1 MLLSH
6 NQLLSE
12 VVDTGVLEGIPDMAN
27 VNGSSIDITLGNKL
41 LIEEHPKMLCPE
53 CGKEHHVM
61 YEVDLS
67 KPYVRDVLTQCPA
80 CMQLNQTADW
90 FTAVDFSKK
99 QPLNMREVDCTE
111 GYVLWPGDVCLAH
124 SVETFNLPMNMTAE
138 YRLKS
143 SQGRV
148 FLEHL
153 HAGWCDPGWNGSVL
167 TLEFKNESNHH
178 PLLLTAGIKCGQVM
192 FYTHDPVPED
202 KSYAVR
208 GQYNGDKTATASKG
222 MK

>member
-1 MLLSH
+1 MLLSYS
-6 NQLLSE
+6 QLFSK
-12 VVDTGVLEGIPDMAN
+12 VVDAGVLEGIPDLTN
-27 VNGSSIDITLGNKL
+27 VNGSSIDITLGSTLLVEQFPKL
-41 LIEEHPKMLCPE
+41 TCPS
-53 CGKEHHVM
+53 CGHTQEAEA
-61 YEVDLS
+61 EVDLGS
-67 KPYVRDVLTQCPA
+67 KVQRSKSITCYSCLRGFPLY
-80 CMQLNQTADW
+80 DW
-90 FTAVDFSKK
+90 VALVDFSKK
-99 QPLNMREVDCTE
+99 QPLTMREVDCTN
-111 GYVLWPGDVCLAH
+111 GFVLWPGDVCLAH
-124 SVETFNLPMNMTAE
+124 SVEVFNLPMNMTAE

-167 TLEFKNESNHH
+167 TLEFKNESKHH
-178 PLLLTAGIKCGQVM
+178 PLILRSGIKCGQVM

-208 GQYNGDKTATASKG
+208 GQYNNDKTATASKG

>member
-1 MLLSH
+1 MLLSY
-6 NQLLSE
+6 NQLFSK
-12 VVDTGVLEGIPDMAN
+12 VVDAGVLEGIPDLAN
-27 VNGSSIDITLGNKL
+27 VNGSSIDITLGNIL
-41 LIEEHPKMLCPE
+41 LIEEKPKMRCPH
-53 CGKEHHVM
+53 CGKE
-61 YEVDLS
+61 YKATYNIDLADPGQRACDVYCPMCTHTYAS
-67 KPYVRDVLTQCPA
+67 YLWFKP
-80 CMQLNQTADW
+80 
-90 FTAVDFSKK
+90 VDFSKK
-99 QPLNMREVDCTE
+99 QPLTMTEVDCTE

-124 SVETFNLPMNMTAE
+124 SVEVFNLPNNMTAE

-148 FLEHL
+148 FLESL

-167 TLEFKNESNHH
+167 TLEFKNESKYH

-192 FYTHDPVPED
+192 FYTHDPVPEE

-208 GQYNGDKTATASKG
+208 GQYNGDKIATASKG